1 MNLWGLNMAMF
12 AKSAIAFVMLLAVS
26 TFAWSGDLAG
36 LWQAYDD
43 HTGNLEAL
51 IRIEKMPDNS
61 YEGRIEKL
69 YPSAGETASVCSNC
83 KGSLHNQ
90 PLLGLRILY
99 GMKHRDQLNFEGGE
113 ILDPDE
119 GTTYRCQIQLSED
132 GKTIQVTG
140 YINFNWIGQSEIWRR
155 AN

>member
-1 MNLWGLNMAMF
+1 MLAWG
-12 AKSAIAFVMLLAVS
+12 
-26 TFAWSGDLAG
+26 GELAG

-51 IRIEKMPDNS
+51 IRIEKLPDNS
-61 YEGRIEKL
+61 YEGRIEKIFPDSENITVL
-69 YPSAGETASVCSNC
+69 ICSNC
-83 KGSLHNQ
+83 TGNLHNQ
-90 PLLGLRILY
+90 PLIGMRILS
-99 GMKHRDQLNFEGGE
+99 GMKVKDKLNFEGGE

-119 GTTYRCQIQLSED
+119 GKTYHCQIRLSD
-132 GKTIQVTG
+132 DDKQIQVTG